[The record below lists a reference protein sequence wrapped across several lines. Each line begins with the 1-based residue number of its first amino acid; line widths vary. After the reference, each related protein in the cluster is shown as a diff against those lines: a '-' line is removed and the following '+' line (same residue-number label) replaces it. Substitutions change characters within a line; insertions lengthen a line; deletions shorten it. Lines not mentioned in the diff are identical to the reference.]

1 MTKILV
7 IEDEQDLRE
16 EIVDILRFEG
26 FESLGASNG
35 QAGLEMARQFQ
46 PDLIVSDIMM
56 PLLDGYGVLME
67 LRSDPRMATIPFLF
81 LTAKAEHT
89 DMRRGMIMGADDY
102 LVKPFRNEELLDAI
116 HARLEQRKLMVKHYE
131 GQIDS
136 LRQAIA
142 QTLPHELRTPIT
154 AILGYSMFMVEGWNT
169 MEREK
174 IRHMAESIYRAGT
187 RLSRLVENYLLY
199 AQLELVDVKSE
210 KINRLKKFLATNP
223 AYPASTIRRQTEEK
237 AQEMGRSDD
246 LVLDLD
252 DVSVQVS
259 AEDIRKIA
267 EELVDNAFKFS
278 EPGTPVH
285 IQMKADRQAFYLTV
299 SDQGRGM
306 TQETMDRIAAY
317 VQFDRKIF
325 EQQGAGLGLSI
336 ARRLVDL
343 NQGKLTL
350 DSKPDRG
357 TTVQVTFP
365 MI

>member
-1 MTKILV
+1 
-7 IEDEQDLRE
+7 
-16 EIVDILRFEG
+16 
-26 FESLGASNG
+26 
-35 QAGLEMARQFQ
+35 
-46 PDLIVSDIMM
+46 
-56 PLLDGYGVLME
+56 
-67 LRSDPRMATIPFLF
+67 
-81 LTAKAEHT
+81 
-89 DMRRGMIMGADDY
+89 
-102 LVKPFRNEELLDAI
+102 
-116 HARLEQRKLMVKHYE
+116 
-131 GQIDS
+131 
-136 LRQAIA
+136 
-142 QTLPHELRTPIT
+142 
-154 AILGYSMFMVEGWNT
+154 

-174 IRHMAESIYRAGT
+174 IRNMAESIYRAGT

-210 KINRLKKFLATNP
+210 KINQLKKFLATNP
-223 AYPASTIRRQTEEK
+223 AYPASTIRRQAEEK
-237 AQEMGRSDD
+237 AQELGRSKD

-278 EPGTPVH
+278 EPGTLVH

-350 DSKPDRG
+350 DSEHDRG
-357 TTVQVTFP
+357 TTVHVTFP
-365 MI
+365 VI